1 MNVLQVLQKLRLFQ
15 KLTFEL
21 IQLFERGVVRLVPLS
36 LQITDLHPDE
46 LWCGLVAAQVLAL
59 LQHADHVASLRVQL
73 CHRNL
78 LLLHQLLNSRQ
89 RLGPGQ
95 RTLAHL
101 LQQLTHLYREYSR
114 K

>member
-1 MNVLQVLQKLRLFQ
+1 MDVLQVLQKLRLFQ
-15 KLTFEL
+15 KRTFEL
-21 IQLFERGVVRLVPLS
+21 IQLFERGVVRLVPLG
-36 LQITDLHPDE
+36 LQVTNLHPDE

-73 CHRNL
+73 CHRDL
-78 LLLHQLLNSRQ
+78 LLLHQLLHGRQ

-101 LQQLTHLYREYSR
+101 LQQLTHLHRELC
-114 K
+114 